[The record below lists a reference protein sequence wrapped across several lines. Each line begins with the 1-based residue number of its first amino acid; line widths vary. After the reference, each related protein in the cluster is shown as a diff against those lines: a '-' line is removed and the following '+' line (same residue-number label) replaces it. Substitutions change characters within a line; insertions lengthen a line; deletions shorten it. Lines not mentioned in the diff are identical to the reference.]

1 MKPRLIRGLVTSAVL
16 AVAFAAVLGA
26 QQGAPIAEAA
36 SKGDREAVRA
46 LIKKGL
52 DVNAAQG
59 DGTTALHWAAMK
71 GDAELTQMLIYAGAN
86 LRATTRIGAYTPLFL
101 AARGG
106 YSDVVSALVAAGAD
120 VKTATA
126 NGTTPLMIAAAAG
139 DTKTVTTLVENGS
152 DVNARESYSGETPLM
167 FAAGFNRADAV
178 KLLLARGADPRL
190 TTKVTDLSAL
200 TAPEEEQ
207 MARQNSN
214 RPQAQRPAEIPGA
227 TRSYRYNELIS
238 TQGGISALL
247 LATRQGY
254 VDTVNVLLDGGAD
267 INQLN
272 AGDRTSPLLM
282 AIINGHFDLATSL
295 LEKGANP
302 NLAAFNGVAPLFAVV
317 NMQWAPKS
325 LYPNSKAY
333 QQQQTTYLEL
343 MQALLEKGADPNA
356 RVQRKV
362 WYQSYNS
369 DYAGVDESGA
379 TPFWR
384 AAYANDVA
392 AMRLLVASGADPNIP
407 TFKPGGRPFAGEGV
421 RQTQDVSGLPPIPVR
436 RPRRDAAAR
445 GLGRRVWRGLR
456 GQLASLRADGIPARD
471 QIPGRRARRG
481 CERRGPRRQHAASPG
496 RVARRHRVDPLP
508 GLERRR
514 RDARQPRRQ
523 HDGRHGQRPR
533 PACAAVPRDPG
544 RAREARRQEQPPVH
558 YVLKQRSFA
567 AALSASSVALC
578 VAAVATLDRAVRH
591 PAEARRLS
599 SAVGAGCQ
607 AGRARAGHHGCRR
620 GSRADRAR
628 EAVLRH
634 LPQRSRQGSGRKP
647 DAGVV
652 RCGQISNS
660 TVRSRR
666 R

>member
-1 MKPRLIRGLVTSAVL
+1 MRLRLIRGFIASTAL
-16 AVAFAAVLGA
+16 AVAFAAAVGA
-26 QQGAPIAEAA
+26 QQSAPIADAA
-36 SKGDREAVRA
+36 SKSDREAVRA

-139 DTKTVTTLVENGS
+139 DTKTVTALIENGS

-178 KLLLARGADPRL
+178 KLLLARGADPKL

-247 LATRQGY
+247 LAMRQGY

-282 AIINGHFDLATSL
+282 AIINGHFDLAKSL

-392 AMRLLVASGADPNIP
+392 AMRLLVANGADPNIP

-421 RQTQDVSGLPPIPVR
+421 RQTQDVSGLPPIPY
-436 RPRRDAAAR
+436 
-445 GLGRRVWRGLR
+445 GG
-456 GQLASLRADGIPARD
+456 
-471 QIPGRRARRG
+471 PGVM
-481 CERRGPRRQHAASPG
+481 PLHAASG
-496 RVARRHRVDPLP
+496 V
-508 GLERRR
+508 GYGE
-514 RDARQPRRQ
+514 
-523 HDGRHGQRPR
+523 G
-533 PACAAVPRDPG
+533 
-544 RAREARRQEQPPVH
+544 
-558 YVLKQRSFA
+558 FA
-567 AALSASSVALC
+567 ANSHRYAPTGFLPAIKYLVDELGADVNAVDHEGNTPLHLAASRGDTESILFLVSRGAD
-578 VAAVATLDRAVRH
+578 VMRVNREGNTTADMANGPVQRVQPFPETL
-591 PAEARRLS
+591 
-599 SAVGAGCQ
+599 
-607 AGRARAGHHGCRR
+607 
-620 GSRADRAR
+620 
-628 EAVLRH
+628 AVLEKLGAKNNH
-634 LPQRSRQGSGRKP
+634 
-647 DAGVV
+647 
-652 RCGQISNS
+652 RCI
-660 TVRSRR
+660 TC
-666 R
+666 